1 MNDYKLNENNTNLKT
16 PKEMLRMDSVWHNV
30 IVQVHVAILLAL
42 ACIPAAAVASNS
54 SLLTLLQVSSVN
66 YDNNGSTEAVKQ
78 SVQWVNSNQA
88 LLPYCTQ
95 QVAQIEDHEVCSAY
109 QQL

>member
-1 MNDYKLNENNTNLKT
+1 
-16 PKEMLRMDSVWHNV
+16 MDSGWYL
-30 IVQVHVAILLAL
+30 VQVHVAILLAL

-88 LLPYCTQ
+88 LLPNCTL
-95 QVAQIEDHEVCSAY
+95 QVALIEDHEVRSVC
-109 QQL
+109 

>member
-1 MNDYKLNENNTNLKT
+1 
-16 PKEMLRMDSVWHNV
+16 MDSEWYL
-30 IVQVHVAILLAL
+30 VQVHVAILLAL

-88 LLPYCTQ
+88 LLPNCTL
-95 QVAQIEDHEVCSAY
+95 QVAQIKDHEVWSVYC
-109 QQL
+109 